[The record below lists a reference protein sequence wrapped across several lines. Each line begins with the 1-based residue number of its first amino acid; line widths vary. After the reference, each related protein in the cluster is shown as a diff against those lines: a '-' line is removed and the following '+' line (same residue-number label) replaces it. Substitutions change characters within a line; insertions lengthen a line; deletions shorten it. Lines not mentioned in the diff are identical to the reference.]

1 MFPLPISLE
10 LSSFCPFL
18 KANHYSDSVN
28 LQSKLNPFLL
38 KDRFG
43 TKFQW
48 GCAVIRPLIHCWYGC
63 FLQSWTQLPKDP
75 VIPFLCM
82 RVLRVFFFSS
92 HSQDYSL
99 FITSDK
105 KIVCILGNLKI
116 QLWSYT
122 LSSTFALNVNPP
134 KNL

>member
-10 LSSFCPFL
+10 LSIFCPFL
-18 KANHYSDSVN
+18 KANHYTDSVN

-38 KDRFG
+38 KDTFG

-48 GCAVIRPLIHCWYGC
+48 GCAVIWPLIHCWCGC

-75 VIPFLCM
+75 VIPVLCM
-82 RVLRVFFFSS
+82 RVLRVFFFS

-99 FITSDK
+99 FITSDN

-122 LSSTFALNVNPP
+122 LSSTFALNVNSP

>member
-10 LSSFCPFL
+10 LSGFCPFL
-18 KANHYSDSVN
+18 KVDPYIDSVN
-28 LQSKLNPFLL
+28 FQSKLNPFSLQ
-38 KDRFG
+38 DRFG

-48 GCAVIRPLIHCWYGC
+48 GCGETWPLIHCWCGC

-82 RVLRVFFFSS
+82 RVFFFP
-92 HSQDYSL
+92 HSQDHSL

-122 LSSTFALNVNPP
+122 PSSTFAWNVNPQ
-134 KNL
+134 KNV